1 MILSSASDA
10 PEDGKGWF
18 VGPWNSQVPVAIG
31 WAERGVDDSHHHE
44 HMNEAYLI
52 ARGHSIAVV
61 NGRQIPLRCGDM
73 LIVEP
78 GETHTFIDS
87 SDDYLHFVI
96 QAPFVKGDKTAPQAD
111 QSRALRGP
119 GR

>member
-1 MILSSASDA
+1 
-10 PEDGKGWF
+10 
-18 VGPWNSQVPVAIG
+18 
-31 WAERGVDDSHHHE
+31 
-44 HMNEAYLI
+44 
-52 ARGHSIAVV
+52 
-61 NGRQIPLRCGDM
+61 M

-111 QSRALRGP
+111 QSRELRDLG
-119 GR
+119 GASARVL

>member
-1 MILSSASDA
+1 
-10 PEDGKGWF
+10 
-18 VGPWNSQVPVAIG
+18 
-31 WAERGVDDSHHHE
+31 
-44 HMNEAYLI
+44 
-52 ARGHSIAVV
+52 
-61 NGRQIPLRCGDM
+61 M

-96 QAPFVKGDKTAPQAD
+96 QAPFVKDDKTAPQAD
-111 QSRALRGP
+111 QSRALPGP